1 LKIDRGSGA
10 CSSGPLT
17 LSLVFAGDIRSVLE
31 RQFVRVARRRGSMA
45 TLPRHLTSNRHL
57 SHFCA
62 DRFEQ
67 RFDPAL
73 WDSTRDK
80 DDAAAAIIRRPT
92 LEPGGG
98 VKDVLDAVDHR
109 WPVGALRNVHDA
121 LEAQEIGAAMLGE
134 RFEK

>member
-1 LKIDRGSGA
+1 MG
-10 CSSGPLT
+10 
-17 LSLVFAGDIRSVLE
+17 
-31 RQFVRVARRRGSMA
+31 
-45 TLPRHLTSNRHL
+45 LPREQRPPAGRSRARQRGHVGVPGQLRRNRHVR
-57 SHFCA
+57 HFRA

-73 WDSTRDK
+73 TDSTRDE

-92 LEPGGG
+92 LEPRGR

-109 WPVGALRNVHDA
+109 RPVGALRNVHDA
-121 LEAQEIGAAMLGE
+121 LEAQQIGAAMLGE